1 MSELISST
9 EAAAYGAKLS
19 AVQAMPHFP
28 EPLSLNIAKKISEI
42 NESMDIFEVDSQ
54 SSAVAASIGSVLAE
68 KRTFTTF
75 SVPHAMHEFYTASF
89 MRLPLVAA
97 CVSRGLG
104 AYTIKAEHSIFLL
117 RDAGWIIFLA
127 ESNQEIMDSIIMA
140 YRISEKALLPSVV
153 NIDGIPNFREPV
165 LVPTEKKIGNFL
177 PKLRLGKLAA
187 KTAAGMPI
195 DDEYMEMRASQH
207 KAMKNAASVI
217 KNVQDKWD
225 EKFKRLYPTV
235 EKYMMDDAEYAIV
248 VAGFHSSTGKA
259 AVNRLRERGEKAGL
273 LRIRV
278 LRPFPEN
285 EIKEALQ
292 QIKKAG
298 IVDQSVSPG
307 ATGQLYTEI
316 RPLCNAVSFTSIGRH
331 ISEKD
336 FTEMFSTLKT
346 EGKERFWVM

>member
-1 MSELISST
+1 MSELISAT
-9 EAAAYGAKLS
+9 DAAAYGAKLS

-54 SSAVAASIGSVLAE
+54 SSAVASSIGSVLAE

-104 AYTIKAEHSIFLL
+104 AYTIKAEHSVFLL

-177 PKLRLGKLAA
+177 PKLKMGAA
-187 KTAAGMPI
+187 KTVGAPVG
-195 DDEYMEMRASQH
+195 DEYMEMRASQH
-207 KAMKNAASVI
+207 KAMKNAAGVI

-235 EKYMMDDAEYAIV
+235 EKYMMDDAEYALV

-259 AVNRLRERGEKAGL
+259 AVNRLREQGEKAGL

-278 LRPFPEN
+278 LRPFPED

-298 IVDQSVSPG
+298 VVDQSVSPG

-316 RPLCNAVSFTSIGRH
+316 RPLCNAASFTSIGRH

-336 FTEMFSTLKT
+336 FIDMFSALKT